1 VRAISPIRRTAAV
14 SSHSIIKPALAVIR
28 PVSEMIADFP
38 ATRYYG
44 SKRKLLPWIYQNI
57 RGLEF
62 DTVLDALG
70 GTASVSLLFRA
81 MRKNVTYHDGFK
93 FNQDIGRTLLSNGVA
108 LSRADLL
115 DFLHGIVPRHGFIT
129 EKFAGM
135 YYTNKENSW
144 LDGFAEKLQNGSAS
158 SAFSKKK
165 ASLLRYLLYQACL
178 KKRPFNL
185 FHRANLHLRTK
196 RNVTRSFGNHV
207 TWERT
212 FEHHILQAYDELLP
226 IFPAQAESTV
236 LPSGN
241 VGRLKPGYDLVYI
254 DPPYINTIS
263 RYNRDD
269 YWRRYHFLEGLA
281 HYDKWK
287 MRIDPTSDIGLLRQ
301 PSWMADWSKKSTFP
315 ARLFSLIKTH
325 SESQVV
331 LSYVT
336 NAYPEEL
343 EIKELFED
351 TFSSVSIHSREHNH
365 ALGVFPRRELLFIGR
380 P

>member
-1 VRAISPIRRTAAV
+1 MTVRAISPIRREDAA
-14 SSHSIIKPALAVIR
+14 SSLSLPKPALAIIR

-44 SKRKLLPWIYQNI
+44 SKRKLLPWIYENI
-57 RGLEF
+57 RGLQF
-62 DTVLDALG
+62 NTVLDALG
-70 GTASVSLLFRA
+70 GTASVSLLFKA
-81 MRKNVTYHDGFK
+81 MRKNVTYHDGFQ
-93 FNQDIGRTLLSNGVA
+93 FNQDIGRTLLSNSVA
-108 LSRADLL
+108 MNRADLL
-115 DFLHGIVPRHGFIT
+115 DFLREIVPMHGLIT
-129 EKFAGM
+129 EQFARI

-144 LDGFAEKLQNGSAS
+144 LDGFAATLQNTSL
-158 SAFSKKK
+158 SKKR

-196 RNVTRSFGNHV
+196 RNVYRSFGNHA
-207 TWERT
+207 TWERS
-212 FEHHILQAYDELLP
+212 FEHHILQAYDELSP
-226 IFPAQAESTV
+226 IFPTQIESTI

-241 VGRLKPGYDLVYI
+241 VDKLKSGYDLVYI

-281 HYDKWK
+281 HYETWER
-287 MRIDPTSDIGLLRQ
+287 RIDPASDIRLLRQ
-301 PSWMADWSKKSTFP
+301 PPWMSDWSKKATFP

-325 SESQVV
+325 RKSQVV

-336 NAYPEEL
+336 DAHPQEL

-365 ALGVFPRRELLFIGR
+365 ALGVLPRRELLFIGQ

>member
-1 VRAISPIRRTAAV
+1 
-14 SSHSIIKPALAVIR
+14 
-28 PVSEMIADFP
+28 MIADFP

-44 SKRKLLPWIYQNI
+44 SKRKLLPWIYENI
-57 RGLEF
+57 RGLKF

-93 FNQDIGRTLLSNGVA
+93 FNQDVGRTLLSDSVA

-115 DFLHGIVPRHGFIT
+115 NFLRGIEPRHGFIAQT
-129 EKFAGM
+129 FSGL

-144 LDGFAEKLQNGSAS
+144 LDGFAEHLRNVSATS
-158 SAFSKKK
+158 GISKKK

-196 RNVTRSFGNHV
+196 RNVSRSFGNYA
-207 TWERT
+207 TWERS
-212 FEHHILQAYDELLP
+212 FEHHILQAYDELSP
-226 IFPAQAESTV
+226 IFPGQVESTV

-241 VGRLKPGYDLVYI
+241 VLRLKPGYDLVYI

-281 HYDKWK
+281 RYDKWGVH
-287 MRIDPTSDIGLLRQ
+287 IDPTSDIGLLRQ
-301 PSWMADWSKKSTFP
+301 PSWMTDWSKKSTFP
-315 ARLFSLIKTH
+315 ARLYSLIKIH

-336 NAYPEEL
+336 NAHPEEL